1 MVGLKTQ
8 RRTVGM
14 ALVVSS
20 PLRRCPSPITNPV
33 TTTGWPRTAPG
44 VVSTLVL
51 ALAPMPGQTQHVVE
65 IDDLIHCPA
74 CAIEAGPPV
83 TLAPPT
89 DHVWFRSLPT
99 PGLVRDSEGNYIV
112 FPIEGDGLIGVFGA
126 DGRYR
131 SLYGRIGEGPG
142 EFAQGFGRLLAI
154 GQGDILYAIARPYL
168 HMLAPQAESNLDQ
181 IRVPVDARDVT
192 VLKSGTIAIQATVRT
207 EAGIT
212 TIQILRPDGSIEAS
226 IAPAATN
233 DEQWDEWKALSQ
245 NQFMVRWDMERV
257 LERSSD
263 HMDVWSAHRNRY
275 RISRYGRDGV
285 EKVRIE
291 RISKWF
297 EPYFRRT
304 PGALFR
310 GSAEPSVASI
320 HEDADGLLWVAVLRA
335 PSSFSPPS
343 DGSAP
348 AGTEV
353 RMDPYLDMSQF
364 LHTTVE
370 VLDPVA
376 GEVVVR
382 REFDEY
388 LRFVGTPGDDVFMY
402 SLRPDALGNIEC
414 TIRPLKLRRE

>member
-1 MVGLKTQ
+1 MSLKTQ
-8 RRTVGM
+8 S
-14 ALVVSS
+14 SS
-20 PLRRCPSPITNPV
+20 PLRRCPSPTTNPV
-33 TTTGWPRTAPG
+33 TTTGWPRTASG

-65 IDDLIHCPA
+65 IDDLINCPA
-74 CAIEAGPPV
+74 CVIETGPPV

-89 DHVWFRSLPT
+89 DHVWFRSLPA
-99 PGLVRDSEGNYIV
+99 PGLVRDSEGNYIM
-112 FPIEGDGLIGVFGA
+112 FPVEGDGLIGVFGA

-131 SLYGRIGEGPG
+131 SSYGRIGEGPG
-142 EFAQGFGRLLAI
+142 EFAPGFGRLLAI
-154 GQGDILYAIARPYL
+154 GEGAIFCTPSLGHIFTCLHRRPR
-168 HMLAPQAESNLDQ
+168 ATW
-181 IRVPVDARDVT
+181 IRSACRSTHGIVT
-192 VLKSGTIAIQATVRT
+192 VLKSGTIAVQATVRA

-335 PSSFSPPS
+335 PSSFSPPF
-343 DGSAP
+343 DGP
-348 AGTEV
+348 TPTGREV

-370 VLDPVA
+370 ILDPVA

-388 LRFVGTPGDDVFMY
+388 LRFVGTPGDDVFTY
-402 SLRPDALGNIEC
+402 SLHPDALGNIEC
-414 TIRPLKLRRE
+414 TIRPLRLRRE